1 MGIDPPAQ
9 ASVSPES
16 TNWKRWGALIVLFMG
31 GGSIYILPYLSSY
44 FYIPMKEAMQLD
56 NTQLGLMTSAMGAAA
71 MIFYWPGGW
80 IADRFSPRKL
90 LTFSFVVNGFL
101 GLWLCSFPSFI
112 YLLVIQ
118 LLMGVSL
125 TLTYWSALIKATRQ
139 LCLASEQGRF
149 FGLLEGGRNLTAGIV
164 IAAGLGL
171 FAKLGSNAIGL
182 RWTIILFSIELFLIG
197 ILSWVCLSDETQV
210 KDCGTGEVI
219 PQISLREGMIR
230 VVKIPAVWLVMLI
243 ILCAYVTSVGIT
255 YLTPYSSD
263 VYKQSVIFGGMLY
276 TIMQWSSVLASP
288 AAGFL
293 ADKLTTSR
301 TILGLFFLMAAS
313 LFVFVVVPGGPERV
327 SLLLIN
333 SILIGCEIYALRGI
347 YYALL
352 EESNIPLALTG
363 SATGLISLIAYT
375 PDVFIPVLA
384 GRLLDTYAAEGA
396 GYRYFFLIL
405 GLFSVFGMVLTV
417 VFRKTI
423 VSKRSVP
430 EPRISSNAIPEN

>member
-9 ASVSPES
+9 ASVSPDRQIGNVGVPLS
-16 TNWKRWGALIVLFMG
+16 FCSLGAEA
-31 GGSIYILPYLSSY
+31 SYILPYLSSY

-90 LTFSFVVNGFL
+90 LTFFFCCQWIFGTLVVFIPL
-101 GLWLCSFPSFI
+101 I
-112 YLLVIQ
+112 YLPLVIQ

-171 FAKLGSNAIGL
+171 FAKLGSNSIGL

-230 VVKIPAVWLVMLI
+230 V
-243 ILCAYVTSVGIT
+243 
-255 YLTPYSSD
+255 
-263 VYKQSVIFGGMLY
+263 
-276 TIMQWSSVLASP
+276 
-288 AAGFL
+288 
-293 ADKLTTSR
+293 
-301 TILGLFFLMAAS
+301 
-313 LFVFVVVPGGPERV
+313 
-327 SLLLIN
+327 
-333 SILIGCEIYALRGI
+333 
-347 YYALL
+347 
-352 EESNIPLALTG
+352 
-363 SATGLISLIAYT
+363 
-375 PDVFIPVLA
+375 
-384 GRLLDTYAAEGA
+384 
-396 GYRYFFLIL
+396 
-405 GLFSVFGMVLTV
+405 
-417 VFRKTI
+417 
-423 VSKRSVP
+423 
-430 EPRISSNAIPEN
+430 